1 MVVATAAA
9 QPEPTRPRR
18 HLLAVWNPVLASDAM
33 EQHIRVL
40 QDAAQKFRHGKLRE
54 DEVYVWWGKLRS
66 EHRTKPLPH
75 LDEILALDVEP
86 SRDAPGEETHI
97 YLTDFASLYV
107 AHLGEVRREPPEGRE
122 DGRVPS
128 FYRKLARDRGLK
140 GSAGLADCWFK
151 LWDIRRLVADD
162 TTEVAYELR
171 KLRNTR
177 YGDRDV
183 SLYGGMVELPLIVT
197 SARSE
202 RYFDSAVRQS
212 WTDGRFWVE
221 FDAEQSGTGAIERD
235 LRENLFGEDAW
246 RALGPTVRTFIA
258 SGERMFR
265 EHLRDQMFDL
275 GLALLEFGKA
285 LEVRCNNLLR
295 EALEGAPGAVR
306 YLNMDGESRD
316 VTKGHLGLK
325 EIARYLSER
334 ETAAYLCRRIKD
346 GAQFL
351 TVELPRILDDF
362 ANVRNQVAH
371 KELVERD
378 EVVRWRSWLCGVG
391 RDGVLVRL
399 AEVDLHMKET

>member
-1 MVVATAAA
+1 LDRSI
-9 QPEPTRPRR
+9 PTESTQSSARR
-18 HLLAVWNPVLASDAM
+18 HLVAVWNPVIASDAM

-40 QDAAQKFRHGKLRE
+40 QDAARKYRHGKLRE

-75 LDEILALDVEP
+75 LDDILSIEVEP
-86 SRDAPGEETHI
+86 CRDDPGEETHV

-128 FYRKLARDRGLK
+128 FYRKLARERGLK

-202 RYFDSAVRQS
+202 RYFDPAVRAS

-295 EALEGAPGAVR
+295 EALEPATG
-306 YLNMDGESRD
+306 
-316 VTKGHLGLK
+316 
-325 EIARYLSER
+325 SER
-334 ETAAYLCRRIKD
+334 FLTVGGASQDITTFQMMMSQIITLLKQRTTAAYLRKTQRNGD
-346 GAQFL
+346 YL
-351 TVELPRILDDF
+351 TVALPEILTQF
-362 ANVRNQVAH
+362 AAVRNKVAH
-371 KELVERD
+371 QDLVERD
-378 EVVRWRSWLCGVG
+378 VVIDWRNRLCGVG
-391 RDGVLVRL
+391 SDGVLVRL
-399 AEVDLHMKET
+399 AEVE

>member
-1 MVVATAAA
+1 
-9 QPEPTRPRR
+9 
-18 HLLAVWNPVLASDAM
+18 VWNPVLASDAM

-40 QDAAQKFRHGKLRE
+40 QDAARKLRHGKLEE

-75 LDEILALDVEP
+75 LDDILSIEVEP
-86 SRDAPGEETHI
+86 CRDDPGEETHV

-107 AHLGEVRREPPEGRE
+107 AHLGEVRREPPDGRE

-128 FYRKLARDRGLK
+128 FYRRLAKDRGLK
-140 GSAGLADCWFK
+140 GGAGLADCWFK

-202 RYFDSAVRQS
+202 RYFDPAVQAS

-285 LEVRCNNLLR
+285 LEVHCNTLLR
-295 EALEGAPGAVR
+295 QALVDAPPAVR
-306 YLNMDGESRD
+306 YWNIDGRSRL
-316 VTKGHLGLK
+316 VTERPLGL
-325 EIARYLSER
+325 ARLAEYLTDR
-334 ETAAYLCRRIKD
+334 EVSDYLCRR
-346 GAQFL
+346 L
-351 TVELPRILDDF
+351 TNGGFFVRELPPVLDEL
-362 ANVRNQVAH
+362 AQARNKVAH
-371 KELVERD
+371 QELVERD
-378 EVVRWRSWLCGVG
+378 EVVRWRELLCGVG
-391 RDGVLVRL
+391 CEGVLVRL
-399 AEVDLHMKET
+399 ARVGALH